1 MVREALLLGFVAWPA
16 LTSAAHANERSAE
29 LVNSFQS
36 FCTPGPPDFA
46 ALDAKATAMNL
57 PVRNDTTVGPATRTK
72 SWLVTLKN
80 GKHELMAGQ
89 TRGADGDAVG
99 CSVGADDADGDDV
112 KQELITSLKLGAPA
126 RDVPSS
132 DGTQRITVWKYA
144 DDVTLMVVDGTPM
157 KIPGILLMLRRQTK
171 TSH

>member
-1 MVREALLLGFVAWPA
+1 VDEVLRLAMVACLASVSVA
-16 LTSAAHANERSAE
+16 SASERSTE
-29 LVNSFQS
+29 LVNSFAG

-57 PVRNDTTVGPATRTK
+57 PVRNDTTAPATHTK
-72 SWLVTLKN
+72 SWLVTLKS

-89 TRGADGDAVG
+89 THGADGDAVG
-99 CSVGADDADGDDV
+99 CSVGAEDANGDDV
-112 KQELITSLKLGAPA
+112 RQELITSLKLGAPA
-126 RDVPSS
+126 REVPSS
-132 DGTQRITVWKYA
+132 DGTQRITMWKYA
-144 DDVTLMVVDGTPM
+144 DDATLMVVDGTPM